1 LQETFL
7 LQMNDFDRLLEIKLR
22 QMLDPVVATKP
33 PRGGGW
39 KRGRKPVLAL
49 QAPLDIAALGGAVAE
64 AIPVVDTSLMV
75 VAPVALTPSVP

>member
-1 LQETFL
+1 LEETFL

-22 QMLDPVVATKP
+22 QMLDPVARINP
-33 PRGGGW
+33 PRRGGR

-49 QAPLDIAALGGAVAE
+49 QAPLDIAAIGGAVAE

-75 VAPVALTPSVP
+75 VAPVALTPSAP